1 MRDAGRAVGWT
12 VVGIV
17 CLVLVI
23 GAGIGMQAAGL
34 AWYAPWRENKRTEVI
49 RNTNQYVTTQQAQMR
64 DAWQR
69 YLDPDATEGQK
80 RAAMQD
86 WCAAA
91 SRVDDEFVMPPDAK
105 PVARQEGCWNGY

>member
-1 MRDAGRAVGWT
+1 MLRGIGWT
-12 VVGIV
+12 IVGIV
-17 CLVLVI
+17 CFVLVI
-23 GAGIGMQAAGL
+23 GAGVGLDAAGL
-34 AWYAPWRENKRTEVI
+34 TWYAPWRADKKTEVI
-49 RNTNQYVTTQQAQMR
+49 RNTNQYVTTQQAAMR

-91 SRVDDEFVMPPDAK
+91 NRVNDEYVVPADAK
-105 PVARQEGCWNGY
+105 PAARQERCWDGY